1 MYRAERRLCREIK
14 KKFCLKMFSSLT
26 GVFIK
31 QPSYIYIYI
40 ILNYF
45 LENFLY
51 IFAPY
56 SLPFLRF
63 PNRYPDHFPFHI
75 PHKKEQSRY
84 VSINRLSTNLR
95 SVYGLIL
102 HSPTT
107 RPFLPITFGLEC
119 AILTRNSRP
128 HPRSG
133 HCLRQFIASYDW
145 LKLSNKQDPYSH
157 QPSWL
162 HISDSSSPVWSR
174 MTYTCQ

>member
-1 MYRAERRLCREIK
+1 
-14 KKFCLKMFSSLT
+14 MFSSLT

-95 SVYGLIL
+95 SVYGLL

-107 RPFLPITFGLEC
+107 RPFLQSHSASNARSSR
-119 AILTRNSRP
+119 AILVLILAQVTAFVNS
-128 HPRSG
+128 
-133 HCLRQFIASYDW
+133 
-145 LKLSNKQDPYSH
+145 
-157 QPSWL
+157 
-162 HISDSSSPVWSR
+162 
-174 MTYTCQ
+174 